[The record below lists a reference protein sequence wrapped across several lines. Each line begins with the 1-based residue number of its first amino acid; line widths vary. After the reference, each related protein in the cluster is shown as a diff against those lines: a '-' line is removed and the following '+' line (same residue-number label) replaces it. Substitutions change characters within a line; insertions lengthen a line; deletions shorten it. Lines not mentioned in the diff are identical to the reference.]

1 MQIQELQKLMESKD
15 GLDVLIADYQ
25 SCFDEI
31 DQLIGELKAD
41 NLGDEAAL
49 MSAASRLTGLYG
61 SLITVSKMSQAAKI
75 NIEAKKFVLLN
86 EEYETANPG
95 AKPLS
100 AAKLDKMT
108 AIEIGDWRT
117 VRNIFEGYT
126 LAAEKAIMTCQSNL
140 KSIKTERIFETAN
153 PERV

>member
-1 MQIQELQKLMESKD
+1 MLESKD

-25 SCFDEI
+25 GCFDEI
-31 DQLIGELKAD
+31 DNLIGELKAD
-41 NLGDEAAL
+41 NLGTEPDL

-61 SLITVSKMSQAAKI
+61 SLITVSKMAQAAKI

-86 EEYETANPG
+86 EEYEAANPG

-100 AAKLDKMT
+100 AAKLERMT
-108 AIEIGDWRT
+108 AIEIAEWRT

-126 LAAEKAIMTCQSNL
+126 MAAEKAIMTCQSNL
-140 KSIKTERIFETAN
+140 KSIKTERIFNNAD

>member
-1 MQIQELQKLMESKD
+1 MKLLQDKD
-15 GLDVLIADYQ
+15 GLDVVIADYQ
-25 SCFDEI
+25 ICFDEI
-31 DQLIGELKAD
+31 DDLIGQLKND
-41 NLGDEAAL
+41 SLGDEASL

-61 SLITVSKMSQAAKI
+61 SLITVSKMAQAAKI

-86 EEYETANPG
+86 EEYETSNPG

-100 AAKLDKMT
+100 AAKLERMT
-108 AIEIGDWRT
+108 AIEIGEWRT

-126 LAAEKAIMTCQSNL
+126 MAAEKAIMTCQSNL
-140 KSIKTERIFETAN
+140 KSIKNERIFEQSN